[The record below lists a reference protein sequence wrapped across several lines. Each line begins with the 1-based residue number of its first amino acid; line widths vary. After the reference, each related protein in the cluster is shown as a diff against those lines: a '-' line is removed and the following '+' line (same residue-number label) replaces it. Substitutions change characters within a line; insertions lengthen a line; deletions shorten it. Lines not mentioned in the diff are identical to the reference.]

1 MEQAPLVSVL
11 MPVYN
16 GEEYLNIAIDSIL
29 NQTFTNFEFLIINDG
44 STDNTDNII
53 LSYTDQRIRYIKNEQ
68 NLKLIATL
76 NKGIL
81 LAKGKYIARMDAD
94 DISLPQRL
102 EKQINFLENN
112 PQIGL
117 CGTFMKTLGN
127 TKDYTIGY
135 EVNSDNIKFRLLFDT
150 HFPHPAAVLRKSVL
164 QEFKLEYEAEFIHVE
179 DYVLWNRMAEHTEL
193 AIIPEVLV
201 IKREHENQISVVHL
215 QTQQQIMGSFRK
227 VLTEKITGAIDDNTY
242 KLYSQLL
249 KAEYPTNANDAI
261 KLIELLDKI
270 IRNNRKLRIYNPAI
284 LDAYFTKLAHSIM
297 YNSTGLGNK
306 ILSAYKKTVLS
317 KSNISLQLIV
327 KYFLKIKP
335 KYQLIVKTV

>member
-16 GEEYLNIAIDSIL
+16 GAEYLNVAIDSIL

-44 STDNTDNII
+44 STDDTESIV
-53 LSYTDQRIRYIKNEQ
+53 LSYTDPRIRYIKNEH
-68 NLKLIATL
+68 NIKLIATL

-94 DISLPQRL
+94 DISLPNRL
-102 EKQINFLENN
+102 AEQINFLEKN
-112 PQIGL
+112 PQVGL

-135 EVNSDNIKFRLLFDT
+135 QVNSDNIKFRLLFDT

-164 QEFKLEYEAEFIHVE
+164 DEFKLEYEAEFIHVE

-227 VLTEKITGAIDDNTY
+227 ELTEKITGTIDDDTY
-242 KLYSQLL
+242 RLYSQLL
-249 KAEYPTNANDAI
+249 KAEYPANTNDVV
-261 KLIELLDKI
+261 KLIDLLDKI
-270 IRNNRKLRIYNPAI
+270 IKNNRRLRIYNPTI
-284 LDAYFTKLAHSIM
+284 LDAYFSKLAYSM
-297 YNSTGLGNK
+297 VYNSSSMGYKVLNK
-306 ILSAYKKTVLS
+306 YKKTALLNNRIPL
-317 KSNISLQLIV
+317 KLTL
-327 KYFLKIKP
+327 KYILKIKP